1 MKLRNLIILPA
12 AVLAGIYS
20 TLSAAPVLVGNSS
33 LDGVSLNEADVKAV
47 LLGKKVSLNGKRVV
61 IVIAKSSDDQEAF
74 LKGKV
79 GKTGSQFNNHWRR
92 LFMTGGGTSP
102 TQVSDAAEVV
112 SKISKTAGAVGI
124 VDESVAGELLIIA
137 K

>member
-1 MKLRNLIILPA
+1 MKLRKLITLS
-12 AVLAGIYS
+12 AVVIAGAYS
-20 TLSAAPVLVGNSS
+20 TLSAAPVLVGNTS
-33 LDGVSLNEADVKAV
+33 LDGVSLSESDVKAV

-61 IVIAKSSDDQEAF
+61 IVMAKASDDQETF

-102 TQVSDAAEVV
+102 TQVSDVSTVV
-112 SKISKTAGAVGI
+112 STIAATTGAIGI
-124 VDESVAGELLIIA
+124 VDESAVGGLSIIA